1 MTFKDVK
8 DPGSSADFKID
19 WSDLLGQSSPV
30 DTITTSTW
38 TVTNG
43 ATVDIESNTDS
54 TATAWISGGTD
65 RKYCELTNKVVTTA
79 GRTYERTIAV
89 KIQQR

>member
-1 MTFKDVK
+1 MTFKDIK
-8 DPGSSADFKID
+8 DPGATSDFSID
-19 WSDLLGQSSPV
+19 WSDMLGESSPI
-30 DTITTSTW
+30 DTIVTSSW
-38 TVTNG
+38 TVNNG
-43 ATVDIESNTDS
+43 ATVTLDSNTTS

-65 RKYCELTNKVVTTA
+65 RKYCELTNTVTTDA